1 MSIESDSTT
10 DAGVC
15 YRHPKRES
23 RVRCQRCG
31 RPICPD
37 CQVPAA
43 VGVQC
48 PECVSEGHAPMAQPM
63 STRVR
68 RALRPRGSTPIVTY
82 SLIAACVLIYAL
94 QWITQGQLTNAWFY
108 AAPLTAAE
116 PWRMIT
122 STFLHSQASPLH
134 LLFNMYSLFIFGPV
148 LESLIGRVRFLVLY
162 LVSGFAGSVAV
173 LLLAP
178 NIQVLGASGA
188 IFGLMGAYFVI
199 TRHLGRGQTQ
209 VFIVIALNLV
219 IGFVIPGVA
228 WQAHLGGLI
237 AGVAVSLVYVATRRR
252 AQRPLQILGVAG
264 IVVALAILTVIGVVL
279 VPQLMPA

>member
-1 MSIESDSTT
+1 
-10 DAGVC
+10 
-15 YRHPKRES
+15 
-23 RVRCQRCG
+23 
-31 RPICPD
+31 
-37 CQVPAA
+37 
-43 VGVQC
+43 
-48 PECVSEGHAPMAQPM
+48 MAQPM
-63 STRVR
+63 STRMR
-68 RALRPRGSTPIVTY
+68 RIFRPRNSTPVVTY
-82 SLIAACVLIYAL
+82 SLIAACVLIYGL
-94 QWITQGQLTNAWFY
+94 QWITGQALTQAWTY
-108 AAPLTAAE
+108 YPPWTVAE

-122 STFLHSQASPLH
+122 STFLHSPNTFLH

-148 LESLIGRVRFLVLY
+148 IESLVGRVRFLVLY

-173 LLLAP
+173 LLMAP
-178 NIQVLGASGA
+178 GIAVVGASGA

-264 IVVALAILTVIGVVL
+264 IVLALVVLTVIGVVL
-279 VPQLMPA
+279 VPQLMPV

>member
-1 MSIESDSTT
+1 MSVESDSRT

-23 RVRCQRCG
+23 RVLCQRCG
-31 RPICPD
+31 RPICPE

-48 PECVSEGHAPMAQPM
+48 PECVNEGHASMAQ
-63 STRVR
+63 STRMR
-68 RALRPRGSTPIVTY
+68 RILRPRGSTPIVTY

-94 QWITQGQLTNAWFY
+94 QWLTQGQLTQAWIY
-108 AAPLTAAE
+108 WPPLTAYE
-116 PWRMIT
+116 PWRMLT
-122 STFLHSQASPLH
+122 STFLHSPGSPLH
-134 LLFNMYSLFIFGPV
+134 LLFNMYSLYIFGPV
-148 LESLIGRVRFLVLY
+148 IESLIGRVRFLVLY

-178 NIQVLGASGA
+178 GIAVLGASGA

-219 IGFVIPGVA
+219 IGFIIPNVA
-228 WQAHLGGLI
+228 WQAHLGGLV
-237 AGVAVSLVYVATRRR
+237 AGVAVAMVYVSTRRR
-252 AQRPLQILGVAG
+252 TQRPVQILGVVG
-264 IVVALAILTVIGVVL
+264 IVLALLALTVVGVF
-279 VPQLMPA
+279 LMSP

>member
-1 MSIESDSTT
+1 MSVESESRT

-23 RVRCQRCG
+23 RVHCQRCG

-37 CQVPAA
+37 CQIPAA

-48 PECVSEGHAPMAQPM
+48 PECVNEGHVSVAQPM
-63 STRVR
+63 STRMR
-68 RALRPRGSTPIVTY
+68 RIFRPRDSTPVVTY
-82 SLIAACVLIYAL
+82 SLIAACVLVYGL
-94 QWITQGQLTNAWFY
+94 QWITRQELTQAWIYFP
-108 AAPLTAAE
+108 PLTASE

-122 STFLHSQASPLH
+122 STFLHSPNSILH

-148 LESLIGRVRFLVLY
+148 LESLIGRVRFLTLY

-178 NIQVLGASGA
+178 GILVLGASGA
-188 IFGLMGAYFVI
+188 IFGLMGAYFVV

-219 IGFVIPGVA
+219 IGFVIPNVA
-228 WQAHLGGLI
+228 WQAHLGGLVAGI
-237 AGVAVSLVYVATRRR
+237 AVAMVYVSTRRR
-252 AQRPLQILGVAG
+252 SQRPVQILGVVG
-264 IVVALAILTVIGVVL
+264 IVVALVVLTVIGVI
-279 VPQLMPA
+279 LMPA

>member
-1 MSIESDSTT
+1 ML
-10 DAGVC
+10 
-15 YRHPKRES
+15 
-23 RVRCQRCG
+23 CQRCG
-31 RPICPD
+31 RPICPE

-48 PECVSEGHAPMAQPM
+48 PECVNEGHASVAQPV
-63 STRVR
+63 STRMR
-68 RALRPRGSTPIVTY
+68 RIFRPRGSTPVVTY
-82 SLIAACVLIYAL
+82 SLIAACVLIYGL
-94 QWITQGQLTNAWFY
+94 QWITQQQITQAWIY
-108 AAPLTAAE
+108 WPPLTASE

-122 STFLHSQASPLH
+122 STFLHSPSSILH

-148 LESLIGRVRFLVLY
+148 LESLIGRVRFLALY

-178 NIQVLGASGA
+178 GIAVLGASGA

-209 VFIVIALNLV
+209 VFIIIALNLV
-219 IGFVIPGVA
+219 IGFVIPNVA

-237 AGVAVSLVYVATRRR
+237 AGVAVAMVYVSTRRR
-252 AQRPLQILGVAG
+252 AQRPVQILGVVG
-264 IVVALAILTVIGVVL
+264 IVLALVALTVVGVAVM
-279 VPQLMPA
+279 PQ